1 MNRKTI
7 FATGLVVLGVVIL
20 LFIAMMIRPS
30 MMKPADTKAV
40 EVQQVEVG
48 QSVSVVAQVIEIDGD
63 TLTIEVL
70 EGNGYDVFDK
80 RTGTFFK
87 MEKSADTEIVMGKLA
102 DVFIGAI
109 AQFDGVK
116 LDADKISLQKVVILT
131 GYVTGPSTP

>member
-1 MNRKTI
+1 MNRRTI
-7 FATGLVVLGVVIL
+7 FAIGLVILGVVVIL
-20 LFIAMMIRPS
+20 LVATMILPS

-48 QSVSVVAQVIEIDGD
+48 QSFSVVAQIIEINGD

-80 RTGTFFK
+80 RTGTFFE
-87 MEKSADTEIVMGKLA
+87 MERSADTEIVMGKPE
-102 DVFIGAI
+102 DVFVRAI

-116 LDADKISLQKVVILT
+116 LDAEKISLQKIVILT
-131 GYVTGPSTP
+131 GYVTGPPTP

>member
-7 FATGLVVLGVVIL
+7 FAIGLIVLGVVVIL
-20 LFIAMMIRPS
+20 LAAMLISPS

-48 QSVSVVAQVIEIDGD
+48 QSVSVVAQVIEINGD

-80 RTGTFFK
+80 STGTFFK
-87 MEKSADTEIVMGKLA
+87 MEKSADTEIVMGKSE
-102 DVFIGAI
+102 DVFVGAI

-116 LDADKISLQKVVILT
+116 LEADKISLQKIVILT
-131 GYVTGPSTP
+131 GYVTGPSN

>member
-7 FATGLVVLGVVIL
+7 FAIGLVVLGVVAVL
-20 LFIAMMIRPS
+20 LAAMMIRPS

-40 EVQQVEVG
+40 EIQQVEVG
-48 QSVSVVAQVIEIDGD
+48 QSVSVVAQIIEIDGD
-63 TLTIEVL
+63 ILTIEVL

-87 MEKSADTEIVMGKLA
+87 MEKSANTEIVMGKPE
-102 DVFIGAI
+102 DIFVGAI

-116 LDADKISLQKVVILT
+116 LDADKISLQKVVVLT

>member
-1 MNRKTI
+1 MNRRTI
-7 FATGLVVLGVVIL
+7 FAIGLVILGVVVIL
-20 LFIAMMIRPS
+20 LVATMILPS

-48 QSVSVVAQVIEIDGD
+48 QSFSVVAQIIEINGD

-80 RTGTFFK
+80 RTGTFFE
-87 MEKSADTEIVMGKLA
+87 MEQSADTEIVMGKPE
-102 DVFIGAI
+102 DVFVGAI

-116 LDADKISLQKVVILT
+116 LDAEKISLQKIVILT
-131 GYVTGPSTP
+131 GYVTGPPTP

>member
-7 FATGLVVLGVVIL
+7 FAIGLVVLGVVAVL
-20 LFIAMMIRPS
+20 LAAMMIRPS

-48 QSVSVVAQVIEIDGD
+48 QSVSVVAQIIEIDGD

-87 MEKSADTEIVMGKLA
+87 MEKSANTEIVMGKPE
-102 DVFIGAI
+102 DIFVGAI

-131 GYVTGPSTP
+131 GYVTGPSIP

>member
-7 FATGLVVLGVVIL
+7 FAIGLVVLGVVAVL
-20 LFIAMMIRPS
+20 LAAMMIRPS

-48 QSVSVVAQVIEIDGD
+48 QSVSVVAQIIEIDGD
-63 TLTIEVL
+63 VLTIEVL

-87 MEKSADTEIVMGKLA
+87 MEKSANTEIVMGKPE
-102 DVFIGAI
+102 DIFVGAI

>member
-1 MNRKTI
+1 MNRRTI
-7 FATGLVVLGVVIL
+7 FAIGLVILGVVVIL
-20 LFIAMMIRPS
+20 LVATMIMPS

-40 EVQQVEVG
+40 EVQQVEIG

-80 RTGTFFK
+80 RTSTFFK
-87 MEKSADTEIVMGKLA
+87 MERSSSTEIVMGKPE
-102 DVFIGAI
+102 DIFVGAI

-116 LDADKISLQKVVILT
+116 SDTDKIDIQKIVILT
-131 GYVTGPSTP
+131 GYVTGPPTP

>member
-7 FATGLVVLGVVIL
+7 FAIGLVVLGVVVTL
-20 LFIAMMIRPS
+20 LAAMMIRPS

-48 QSVSVVAQVIEIDGD
+48 QSVSVVAQIIEIDGN

-87 MEKSADTEIVMGKLA
+87 MEQSANTEIVMGKPA
-102 DVFIGAI
+102 DIFVGAI

-116 LDADKISLQKVVILT
+116 LDADKIDIQKIVILT
-131 GYVTGPSTP
+131 GYVTGPPTP